1 MEAAVKQHLSHLFFW
16 LANKMSLTSVAA
28 QKHLPLLLN
37 TSKYKEAGGESL
49 ISTPGKA
56 GWFKWSSKLVHLGSF
71 SEIRQQSLHPFLKKE

>member
-56 GWFKWSSKLVHLGSF
+56 LVGSF
-71 SEIRQQSLHPFLKKE
+71 EGHLVKSDSRACILF